1 MVTFIVLPAL
11 VKMKLVPKYGY
22 VHSVGRFS
30 QNETVSLYVTIKSTS
45 PIRTKNLTSRD
56 RKSLVY
62 CDVSYANKMAHTRV
76 LSSAVQWRKI
86 ICSLHV

>member
-22 VHSVGRFS
+22 VHSPPRFS
-30 QNETVSLYVTIKSTS
+30 QIETVSLYVTIKSTS
-45 PIRTKNLTSRD
+45 PIRNKNLTSRD

-62 CDVSYANKMAHTRV
+62 CDVSYANKIANRHA
-76 LSSAVQWRKI
+76 LSSAVQ
-86 ICSLHV
+86 